1 MFSFVAAKN
10 DQYSNLEMAE
20 RKSPIRNML
29 QNDIKLIGLMN
40 FLRVKKLF
48 IQVST
53 LIYIEYIIIIP

>member
-1 MFSFVAAKN
+1 
-10 DQYSNLEMAE
+10 
-20 RKSPIRNML
+20 ML

-53 LIYIEYIIIIP
+53 LIYIKYIIIIP